1 MNVTLYTSRISCRG
15 RFRSYNL
22 LRLKNL
28 SSPYFQV
35 ELLFI
40 SMSARSVS
48 SVTKNPLPKIEL
60 SPDYLERL
68 RSFIQ
73 PKEVLEK
80 NGYILNQLSK
90 KDLERKKR
98 CAQCGKHILK
108 PVFKKQKD
116 EISSINQK
124 SLKSASPSPVDQ
136 HIEDLISEVEIKNRS
151 LSAEPINRKV
161 NKREKNKPIIH
172 CTFHSGGLRNQFW
185 DCCGNHKFNKG
196 CQESEYHLP
205 RYYMQGELEK
215 FWKYYATPPV
225 SKGIEPRTAVAI
237 DCEMGTNV
245 NGESELLRISAIDYF
260 TSEVLLN
267 ILVYPDE
274 EIGDYHTRYSG
285 VSHRQMQNAF
295 HKRQCL
301 LGRKA
306 AREAMWKFVGPQTIL
321 IGHSANNDLSA
332 LRWIHT
338 CVIDTMLV
346 DLLIFNEQRRLAE
359 ANQTKEEDEKRLD
372 SNTEIDSTG
381 KILDVKTTQ
390 SKPKKLS
397 GTGRL
402 SLKQLAKSR
411 LGKDIQQGRV
421 GHDSL
426 EDAIATRD
434 LAHWNVINRGARGT
448 SSP

>member
-15 RFRSYNL
+15 GFRSYNL
-22 LRLKNL
+22 LRFKNL
-28 SSPYFQV
+28 LSPNFQ
-35 ELLFI
+35 ELFSI
-40 SMSARSVS
+40 TMTARSIS
-48 SVTKNPLPKIEL
+48 SVMKNPLPEIKL
-60 SPDYLERL
+60 SADYLERL

-73 PKEVLEK
+73 PKDVLEK

-116 EISSINQK
+116 EISANNQK
-124 SLKSASPSPVDQ
+124 ILKSASPSPVDQ
-136 HIEDLISEVEIKNRS
+136 KIEDLISELEIKNGPQ
-151 LSAEPINRKV
+151 SAETIDLK
-161 NKREKNKPIIH
+161 KKKSEKKKPVMH
-172 CTFHSGGLRNQFW
+172 CTFHSGGLRKQFW

-215 FWKYYATPPV
+215 FWKYYPTPPV
-225 SKGIEPRTAVAI
+225 SKDIEPRTAVAI
-237 DCEMGTNV
+237 DCEMGINV
-245 NGESELLRISAIDYF
+245 NGETELLRISAIDYF

-274 EIGDYHTRYSG
+274 QMGDYHTRYSG
-285 VSHRQMQNAF
+285 VSHKQMQTAF
-295 HKRQCL
+295 RKRQCL

-338 CVIDTMLV
+338 RVIDTMLI

-359 ANQTKEEDEKRLD
+359 ANKTKDEDENNLD
-372 SNTEIDSTG
+372 SITEIDST
-381 KILDVKTTQ
+381 KNSLAVQATHN
-390 SKPKKLS
+390 KPKNLS

-434 LAHWNVINRGARGT
+434 LAHWNVVVRGAQGT